1 MARPKGSDGGVNKTR
16 LVEEAIQALGDAP
29 PRELRQYIMDKH
41 GVDISPTM
49 LSSYKSNILKK
60 QGGGGGGGGGA
71 GAGGRKGAT
80 GNATVG
86 VRDLAALRD
95 LIDRVGAPELQT
107 LIKVLS
113 R

>member
-1 MARPKGSDGGVNKTR
+1 MARPKGSEGGVNKTR

-60 QGGGGGGGGGA
+60 HGGGGGGGGGRKSA
-71 GAGGRKGAT
+71 AGGG
-80 GNATVG
+80 GGTVG

>member
-29 PRELRQYIMDKH
+29 PRELRQYIADKH

-60 QGGGGGGGGGA
+60 QGGGATGGGA
-71 GAGGRKGAT
+71 GRKSAT
-80 GNATVG
+80 GGGTVG
-86 VRDLAALRD
+86 VRDLTALRD

>member
-1 MARPKGSDGGVNKTR
+1 MARPKGGEGGVNKTR
-16 LVEEAIQALGDAP
+16 LVEEAIHALGDAP

-60 QGGGGGGGGGA
+60 QGGGGGGVG
-71 GAGGRKGAT
+71 GGRKSAAG
-80 GNATVG
+80 GGGTVG